1 MIVVEQI
8 TGTRATQLQREII
21 EVSPSVVR
29 FSFQSGAYLD
39 KETYDPQDKK
49 TDIFAEIDKAQK
61 EIAGIIDA
69 DFTGEAGDTH
79 TFNILAE
86 HSGKTIHVQAL
97 YIVEGNTVT
106 LTVGNDI
113 EINQPITIRKTGE
126 FTLILKGANDNI
138 EIEANDVD
146 TDGSGIQSVD
156 ISGETINTVQIM
168 KASDN
173 VIWGIGI

>member
-8 TGTRATQLQREII
+8 TGTRSAQLQREII

-29 FSFQSGAYLD
+29 FSFQSGAYLE
-39 KETYDPQDKK
+39 KETYDPQGKE

-61 EIAGIIDA
+61 EIAGIITIDL
-69 DFTGEAGDTH
+69 TTEAGTEH
-79 TFNILAE
+79 TVPILADY
-86 HSGKTIHVQAL
+86 SGKTIHVL
-97 YIVEGNTVT
+97 SDFEDVVT
-106 LTVGNDI
+106 LTVGNEI
-113 EINQPITIRKTGE
+113 AINQPITIRKQWD
-126 FTLILKGANDNI
+126 FTLILQGANDEI
-138 EIEANDVD
+138 RIEANGVD
-146 TDGSGIQSVD
+146 TDDITGIDSVD